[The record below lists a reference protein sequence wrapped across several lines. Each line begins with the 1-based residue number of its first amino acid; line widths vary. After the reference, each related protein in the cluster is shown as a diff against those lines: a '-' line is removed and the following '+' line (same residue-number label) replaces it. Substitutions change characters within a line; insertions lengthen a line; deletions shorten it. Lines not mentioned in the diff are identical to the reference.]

1 MKLTDSA
8 TNLLV
13 SALNDIE
20 EPFSSELEETATS
33 VAGCLKNVL
42 QSSTGRSQA
51 NGNSFENQSS
61 SKVGRPKD
69 MLNRRHHSTGNISC
83 FNCCTPSS
91 WLWSMLTD
99 LLASKD
105 KAKSL
110 VYK

>member
-33 VAGCLKNVL
+33 VSGCLKNVL

-51 NGNSFENQSS
+51 KGNSFENQSS

-69 MLNRRHHSTGNISC
+69 MLNRRHHFNGNIPS
-83 FNCCTPSS
+83 FNCCTPRS
-91 WLWSMLTD
+91 WLGSMLTAM
-99 LLASKD
+99 LTSKD
-105 KAKSL
+105 KTKSL

>member
-1 MKLTDSA
+1 MKLTDRA

-33 VAGCLKNVL
+33 VSGCLKNVL

-69 MLNRRHHSTGNISC
+69 MLI
-83 FNCCTPSS
+83 
-91 WLWSMLTD
+91 
-99 LLASKD
+99 K
-105 KAKSL
+105 
-110 VYK
+110 